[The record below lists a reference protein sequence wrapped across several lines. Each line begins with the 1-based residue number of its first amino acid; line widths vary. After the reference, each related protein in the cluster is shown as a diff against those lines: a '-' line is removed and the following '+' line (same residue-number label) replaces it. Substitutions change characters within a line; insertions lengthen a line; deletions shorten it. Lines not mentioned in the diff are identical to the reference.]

1 MSAQAS
7 TPTVFVMTRRTP
19 VLALLAATTILLAAC
34 AHASGDATSHRN
46 PASAGLGANPAGQS
60 PAADVNQNPGDIQN
74 SPPGPGSGDG
84 TGGGNGNGTGGGH
97 ASPSPSKSTQTGPR
111 IVSFSATGAQ
121 CQRDPT
127 PDAPYSQPGK
137 VDLSWQL
144 ANAQGVSLSIDGG
157 SYKSYE
163 GASGS
168 DTIYFACPAKLGQ
181 TNTHH
186 YTLTI
191 LNTSVTKSA
200 SASAKSNQ

>member
-1 MSAQAS
+1 
-7 TPTVFVMTRRTP
+7 MTRRTP
-19 VLALLAATTILLAAC
+19 ALALLAATTVLLAAC
-34 AHASGDATSHRN
+34 AHASGNATSHRG

-60 PAADVNQNPGDIQN
+60 PAADLNQNPGDIQN
-74 SPPGPGSGDG
+74 SPPAPGSGGGNG
-84 TGGGNGNGTGGGH
+84 TGGGNGDGTGGSH

-111 IVSFSATGAQ
+111 IVSFTATGAQ

-127 PDAPYSQPGK
+127 PGAPYSQPGK

-144 ANAQGVSLSIDGG
+144 ADAQGVSLSIDGG
-157 SYKSYE
+157 LYKNYD
-163 GASGS
+163 GAAGS
-168 DTIYFACPAKLGQ
+168 ETVYFACPAKAGQ

-191 LNTSVTKSA
+191 LNTHVTKTV